1 MGLKSQSYQMMHII
15 LSVQTGNNSWYE
27 KIHALRFLTIP
38 SPSPL
43 NTSNLSIAFV
53 SQWSYLNSWHHKP
66 ICKQH
71 VILPKIWEAVISKK
85 NCLSALETWLFWKI
99 TELYPNCKKQPPKFQ
114 QLLTMNT
121 VMINQKRYNYS
132 IRKLSVPVLRNSIKH
147 QPRK

>member
-1 MGLKSQSYQMMHII
+1 MGLKCQSYQMMHII

-27 KIHALRFLTIP
+27 KIHGLRFLTIP

-71 VILPKIWEAVISKK
+71 VILSKIWEAVISKK
-85 NCLSALETWLFWKI
+85 LPICFRDLVVPE
-99 TELYPNCKKQPPKFQ
+99 
-114 QLLTMNT
+114 
-121 VMINQKRYNYS
+121 NY
-132 IRKLSVPVLRNSIKH
+132 
-147 QPRK
+147 